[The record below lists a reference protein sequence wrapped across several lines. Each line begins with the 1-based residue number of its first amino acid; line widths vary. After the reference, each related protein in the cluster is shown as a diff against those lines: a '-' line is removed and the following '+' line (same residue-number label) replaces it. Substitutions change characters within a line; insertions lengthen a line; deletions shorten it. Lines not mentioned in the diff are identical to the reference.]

1 MGKSLNSGRPIRT
14 FLFLF
19 YCYFIILMHRPV
31 VETNLLAVVKV
42 VILHTS
48 HFMMVLLG
56 EIVMSNAHFYFL

>member
-1 MGKSLNSGRPIRT
+1 
-14 FLFLF
+14 
-19 YCYFIILMHRPV
+19 MHRPV